1 VKRTKKNNPSLIL
14 TADWHLRADTPLC
27 RTEDEFQVAQW
38 SKVLFVKKLQKK
50 YKVPVLHAG
59 DLFNHWKPS
68 PWLLSKTM
76 EYLPAQFYTIYGN
89 HDLPQHNINEQ
100 DKCGIF
106 ALETAG
112 KLTLL
117 DGVHWG
123 EKPKVPNDPLSFGRP
138 SFTTEYID
146 PDYNDPEITLTRRI
160 LVYHVM
166 TYQGKTPWPGCT
178 DPKAGGLLRKYSDY
192 DLILTGHNHKA
203 FTETHEGRLLVNP
216 GSLTR
221 QDADQFDFRPRVYFY
236 YAHDNSIKAVELPSI
251 EGVVIRAHIERDHE
265 RSERIDAFISKLSG
279 TFEAGLN
286 FEENLERF
294 FQKNAVRKTE
304 KEIIYKALEL

>member
-1 VKRTKKNNPSLIL
+1 MKRTDKKIRPDALL
-14 TADWHLRADTPLC
+14 TSDWHLRHDTPIC
-27 RTEDEFQVAQW
+27 RTDEEFQRSQW
-38 SKVLFVKKLQKK
+38 TKVDFIKDLQSKYQC
-50 YKVPVLHAG
+50 PVLHAG

-76 EYLPAQFYTIYGN
+76 QHLPEWFCTIFGN
-89 HDLPQHNINEQ
+89 HDLPQHNIQEK

-106 ALETAG
+106 ALETARV
-112 KLTLL
+112 LTLL
-117 DGVHWG
+117 PGIHWG
-123 EKPKVPNDPLSFGRP
+123 YNGAQLRSFD
-138 SFTTEYID
+138 SFNIKG
-146 PDYNDPEITLTRRI
+146 RRI
-160 LVYHVM
+160 LIWHVM

-178 DPKAGGLLRKYSDY
+178 DPKAGGILRKYPEY

-221 QDADQFDFRPRVYFY
+221 QDADQIDFLPRIYLY
-236 YAHDNSIKAVELPSI
+236 YADTNTIRAVRLPIKKDAVS
-251 EGVVIRAHIERDHE
+251 RAHIERSSE

-279 TFEAGLN
+279 EFQAGLN

-294 FQKNAVRKTE
+294 FQKNKVKKKE
-304 KEIIYKALEL
+304 KEIIYKALES